1 MHNHGHVSEI
11 FSSDKHIAL
20 KYHHFHSFVKDGRIT
35 ISYCRTTE
43 QKADI
48 LTKPL
53 ADDLF
58 FKLRYMLCGWQFFS
72 LIAILRGRGRR
83 SG

>member
-1 MHNHGHVSEI
+1 VVFKCAVFYPRSKNNAHKN
-11 FSSDKHIAL
+11 
-20 KYHHFHSFVKDGRIT
+20 HHFRSFVKDGRIK

-58 FKLRYMLCGWQFFS
+58 FKLRYMLCSW
-72 LIAILRGRGRR
+72 
-83 SG
+83 